1 MASLA
6 VVIRFSLPAE
16 VVYIIPAITIT
27 TTLAAPETINK
38 VDTILDTSVSAV
50 TVGNEGG
57 GGGRTGGTGKTGSAA
72 SATGAA
78 KLPAA
83 IAAKANISLPIDVVN
98 LFMGLIISL
107 C

>member
-57 GGGRTGGTGKTGSAA
+57 GGGRTGGAGAA
-72 SATGAA
+72 SATAGAA
-78 KLPAA
+78 KLLAA
-83 IAAKANISLPIDVVN
+83 IATKANISLPIDVVN

>member
-38 VDTILDTSVSAV
+38 VDTILDTIASAV

-57 GGGRTGGTGKTGSAA
+57 GGGRTGRTGSAA

-78 KLPAA
+78 KLLAA

>member
-57 GGGRTGGTGKTGSAA
+57 GGGRTGGAGAA
-72 SATGAA
+72 SATVAA
-78 KLPAA
+78 KLLAA
-83 IAAKANISLPIDVVN
+83 IATKANISLPIDVVN